1 MGKKIRKE
9 REEKRDSFATK
20 RTKEKRKNSLIAI
33 AVLSGIGVIV
43 GISVYNFINLDES
56 AVLGGP
62 PNAGTLGSE
71 HVHSSMLVK
80 LHGDTFDF
88 SGPAYQIKSSHIHFE
103 AQDGSTIHR
112 HATGV
117 TLGFLFETIGIGLDD
132 QCYSFQGT
140 GGQRV
145 FCTNDDYSLKFFINH
160 QTFVPT
166 EDIPTFTDYVFED
179 GDKILIS
186 YGGETQEQIDSQL
199 AQLDA
204 QQILA

>member
-9 REEKRDSFATK
+9 REDKRDSFATK
-20 RTKEKRKNSLIAI
+20 RTKEKRKHSLIAI
-33 AVLSGIGVIV
+33 AVLSGIGAIV
-43 GISVYNFINLDES
+43 GISAYNFVNLDES

-88 SGPAYQIKSSHIHFE
+88 AGPAYQIKSSWIHFE

-117 TLGFLFETIGIGLDD
+117 TTGYLFETMGIGLDD
-132 QCYSFQGT
+132 ECYTFRGT
-140 GGQRV
+140 AGDRV
-145 FCTNDDYSLKFFINH
+145 FCNNDDYSLKFYLNH
-160 QTFVPT
+160 AQVPN
-166 EDIPTFTDYVFED
+166 ITDYIFED

-186 YGGETQEQIDSQL
+186 YGDETQEEIDSQL
-199 AQLDA
+199 AELDA
-204 QQILA
+204 QPILA

>member
-9 REEKRDSFATK
+9 REDKRDSFATK

-33 AVLSGIGVIV
+33 AVLGSIAVIV
-43 GISVYNFINLDES
+43 GISAYNFVNMDQNAAI
-56 AVLGGP
+56 GGP

-88 SGPAYQIKSSHIHFE
+88 SGPAYQIKSSWIHFE
-103 AQDGSTIHR
+103 AQDGATIHR

-117 TLGFLFETIGIGLDD
+117 TLGWLFETIGIGLDD
-132 QCYSFQGT
+132 ECYTFKGT
-140 GGQRV
+140 GGDRV
-145 FCTNDDYSLKFFINH
+145 FCSNEEYSLKFFVNH
-160 QTFVPT
+160 QPVPNL
-166 EDIPTFTDYVFED
+166 TDYIFDD

-186 YGGETQEQIDSQL
+186 YGEETQEQIDSQL
-199 AQLDA
+199 AELDE
-204 QQILA
+204 QPILA

>member
-9 REEKRDSFATK
+9 REDKRDSFATK
-20 RTKEKRKNSLIAI
+20 RTKEKRKHSLIAI

-43 GISVYNFINLDES
+43 GISAYNFANLDQN
-56 AVLGGP
+56 AAIGGP
-62 PNAGTLGSE
+62 AGAGPLGSE
-71 HVHSSMLVK
+71 HVHASMLVK

-88 SGPAYQIKSSHIHFE
+88 AGPAYQIKSSWIHFE

-117 TLGFLFETIGIGLDD
+117 TLGYLFETIGIGLDD

-145 FCTNDDYSLKFFINH
+145 FCNNDDYSLKFYVNH
-160 QTFVPT
+160 QPVPSIT
-166 EDIPTFTDYVFED
+166 EYIFED

-186 YGGETQEQIDSQL
+186 YGGETQEEIDSQL

-204 QQILA
+204 QPILA

>member
-9 REEKRDSFATK
+9 REDKRDSFATK
-20 RTKEKRKNSLIAI
+20 RTKEKRKHSVIAI

-43 GISVYNFINLDES
+43 GISAYNFVNLDEG
-56 AVLGGP
+56 AAMGGP

-88 SGPAYQIKSSHIHFE
+88 SGPAYQIKSSWIHFE

-117 TLGFLFETIGIGLDD
+117 TLGFLFESIGIGLDD
-132 QCYSFQGT
+132 ECYTFRGSA
-140 GGQRV
+140 GGDRV
-145 FCTNDDYSLKFFINH
+145 FCNNDDYSLKFYVNH
-160 QTFVPT
+160 EPVPN
-166 EDIPTFTDYVFED
+166 ITDYIFED
-179 GDKILIS
+179 GDKILVS
-186 YGGETQEQIDSQL
+186 FGGETQEQIDSQL

-204 QQILA
+204 QPILA

>member
-9 REEKRDSFATK
+9 REDKRDSFATT
-20 RTKEKRKNSLIAI
+20 RSKEKRKNSLIAI

-43 GISVYNFINLDES
+43 GISVYNFVNLDQNA
-56 AVLGGP
+56 AVGGP

-88 SGPAYQIKSSHIHFE
+88 SGPAYQIKSSWMHFE

-132 QCYSFQGT
+132 ECYTFQGT
-140 GGQRV
+140 GGDRV
-145 FCTNDDYSLKFFINH
+145 FCSNEEYSLKFFVNH
-160 QTFVPT
+160 QPKDNLT
-166 EDIPTFTDYVFED
+166 EYIFED

-186 YGGETQEQIDSQL
+186 YGRETQEQIDSQL
-199 AQLDA
+199 AELDA
-204 QQILA
+204 QPILA